1 MNSVLRAPVAL
12 LVLFYQ
18 SAILALSQVWANK
31 MRSLLTALGIVIG
44 VASVSS
50 IIAALSGL
58 QKTVITRLE
67 SFGTNNM
74 FIFPDR
80 PDTGSKRRLPNNAI
94 FFKPHDFDAMLE
106 HCPSLRTFTRQTFN
120 RMSLQYQAHTQD
132 GVQMS
137 GVEPTWHEIEKRPL
151 LQGRPFSEL
160 DNELGRPVCLIN
172 TTLQEKLL
180 LPRECV
186 GTVIKAGTS
195 RLLIIGVV
203 EAKPG
208 NLFEGGN
215 NSDAEYIMPFNALY
229 KSQASTMNG
238 NLPFMMAQGIS
249 KSPDVS
255 EEAKGEINFFLR
267 QRRHLKVGEP
277 NTFQVRYVGE
287 FIDQFKQITTAITL
301 VAGGIVGISLVV
313 GGVGI
318 MNIMLGSVSE
328 RTREIGLRKAVGAR
342 PSAILLQFLVEAVFL
357 CMMGG
362 FIGLLFAQGLT
373 VMMAKLFAL
382 YLKDA
387 YIPAWAIALSFGF
400 CAMVGLTFGMFPA
413 IKAARLDPIDAL
425 RHE

>member
-1 MNSVLRAPVAL
+1 MMVILRAPIVL

-18 SAILALSQVWANK
+18 SAILALAQVWANK
-31 MRSLLTALGIVIG
+31 MRSLLTTLGIVIG
-44 VASVSS
+44 VTSVST

-58 QKTVITRLE
+58 QKTVVNRLE

-74 FIFPDR
+74 FVFPDR
-80 PDTGSKRRLPNNAI
+80 PDTGTKRRLTNNAI
-94 FFKPHDFDAMLE
+94 FFKPTDFDDILE
-106 HCPSLRTFTRQTFN
+106 HCPSLRTLGRATFQ
-120 RMSLQYQAHTQD
+120 RWPAQYQNHTQD
-132 GVQMS
+132 AVQIS
-137 GVEPTWHEIEKRPL
+137 GVEAAWHQVEKRPL
-151 LQGRPFSEL
+151 VLGRPFSEL
-160 DNELGRPVCLIN
+160 DNDLGRPVCLIN
-172 TTLQEKLL
+172 TTLQDKLA
-180 LPRECV
+180 LPRECI
-186 GTVIKAGTS
+186 GTIIKIGTA
-195 RLLIIGVV
+195 RVMIVGVV
-203 EAKPG
+203 EARPG

-215 NSDAEYIMPFNALY
+215 SSDCECFIPFNLLY
-229 KSQASTMNG
+229 NNLASSMNG

-255 EEAKGEINFFLR
+255 EEAKGEITFFLR
-267 QRRHLKVGEP
+267 QKRHLKVGEP

-287 FIDQFKQITTAITL
+287 FIDQFNQITTAITL
-301 VAGGIVGISLVV
+301 VAAWIVGISLVV

-318 MNIMLGSVSE
+318 MNIMLVSVSE

-342 PSAILLQFLVEAVFL
+342 PSAILLQFLVEAIFL

-362 FIGLLFAQGLT
+362 MLGLLFAQGLT
-373 VMMAKLFAL
+373 IAMAKIWEL

-413 IKAARLDPIDAL
+413 IKAARLDPIEAL